1 MLFDSWIPLP
11 PQLRLMKKQSL
22 VLIGLFLVIRLLA
35 QTDPATPLSF
45 DAKVVK
51 GTLNNGLTYFIRENK
66 KPEKKVELRL
76 VLKVGSIMEDDDQQG
91 LAHMAE
97 HMAFNGTRNFKKN
110 DIVSYLQNIGVEF
123 GNDLNAYTGFD
134 ETVYI
139 LPIPTDQPGNLEKGF
154 QILEDWAHQVTYY
167 DEDINS
173 ERAIILEESRLGKSG
188 DERMFK
194 KVYPELF
201 KGSKYATRLPIGV
214 DSIIQQF
221 PTDAIRR
228 FYRDWYRP
236 DLMAVVVVGDISK
249 EDALRYIT
257 KHFEGLRTPSTV
269 RERTYAAV
277 PPYTASKAMVVTD
290 KEATGYEFSINFPAR
305 SITPSRTL
313 GEYRKDL
320 IRNIYVSIL
329 NNRFRELTQKAEP
342 PFVFASAGFN
352 SYAKFHE
359 SFSISGAT
367 GTQEVSKGI
376 NAVMNEIE
384 RVKRFGF
391 TEPELERAKKNILA
405 NYERLWNNRDK
416 TESAVYADEYIRHFT
431 DQESVPG
438 IDTEFGYIKT
448 MLPGIKL
455 NEVNALTDSYR
466 NQEHLFSYVT
476 GPEKDDK
483 QLLPTES
490 TLLSMVTSSRAND
503 ASIKPYEE
511 KAVAANLL
519 SGAPRSGKVVSN
531 KKNATLGTTELTLS
545 NGVTVTLKPTDF
557 KNDQILLSA
566 TRYGG
571 LSNYELKDKYSAE
584 NAAMMVGA
592 MGYGEFSPTDMRKAM
607 AGKSVTLNPSITQY
621 NSGFAGTSSK
631 KDLETMF
638 QLLHLAV
645 LEPRKDTALFRSV
658 ITRNKAQVAMLGANP
673 QIAFIDTLYKVLY
686 ENNPLAPTAVPKAE
700 NFDKI
705 DLDRSLAIYRERLG
719 NVAGLHMVLVGSFD
733 EKEMIALLE
742 KYVAGLPASGK
753 ASFTDN
759 KVRPFNGVNNFR
771 FKKGKEDKSLILG
784 VYHGE
789 VPYSEA
795 TALQLAGLSEVM
807 NITIIEEMREKIQ
820 GIYGGGTN
828 IEVSKLPV
836 GSYQFELQ
844 LPCGPAKVD
853 TLINT
858 FTAQLQTLATS
869 GVDTSYIFKVKK
881 AWIEKHREDMKK
893 NEFWLGA
900 LQDVHLG
907 ERSAEYVVNAEKYY
921 NAFSVNDVKKAA
933 SILMK
938 SKGRMLAIQ
947 MPEVAKTTS
956 EKSDKKGF

>member
-1 MLFDSWIPLP
+1 
-11 PQLRLMKKQSL
+11 
-22 VLIGLFLVIRLLA
+22 
-35 QTDPATPLSF
+35 
-45 DAKVVK
+45 
-51 GTLNNGLTYFIRENK
+51 
-66 KPEKKVELRL
+66 
-76 VLKVGSIMEDDDQQG
+76 
-91 LAHMAE
+91 
-97 HMAFNGTRNFKKN
+97 
-110 DIVSYLQNIGVEF
+110 
-123 GNDLNAYTGFD
+123 
-134 ETVYI
+134 
-139 LPIPTDQPGNLEKGF
+139 
-154 QILEDWAHQVTYY
+154 
-167 DEDINS
+167 
-173 ERAIILEESRLGKSG
+173 
-188 DERMFK
+188 
-194 KVYPELF
+194 
-201 KGSKYATRLPIGV
+201 
-214 DSIIQQF
+214 
-221 PTDAIRR
+221 
-228 FYRDWYRP
+228 
-236 DLMAVVVVGDISK
+236 
-249 EDALRYIT
+249 
-257 KHFEGLRTPSTV
+257 
-269 RERTYAAV
+269 
-277 PPYTASKAMVVTD
+277 
-290 KEATGYEFSINFPAR
+290 
-305 SITPSRTL
+305 
-313 GEYRKDL
+313 
-320 IRNIYVSIL
+320 
-329 NNRFRELTQKAEP
+329 
-342 PFVFASAGFN
+342 
-352 SYAKFHE
+352 
-359 SFSISGAT
+359 
-367 GTQEVSKGI
+367 
-376 NAVMNEIE
+376 
-384 RVKRFGF
+384 
-391 TEPELERAKKNILA
+391 
-405 NYERLWNNRDK
+405 
-416 TESAVYADEYIRHFT
+416 
-431 DQESVPG
+431 
-438 IDTEFGYIKT
+438 
-448 MLPGIKL
+448 
-455 NEVNALTDSYR
+455 
-466 NQEHLFSYVT
+466 
-476 GPEKDDK
+476 
-483 QLLPTES
+483 
-490 TLLSMVTSSRAND
+490 MVTSSRAND

-592 MGYGEFSPTDMRKAM
+592 MGYGEFSPNDMRKAM

-631 KDLETMF
+631 KDLEAMF

-645 LEPRKDTALFRSV
+645 LEPRRDTALFRSV

-795 TALQLAGLSEVM
+795 TSLQLAGLSEVM

-836 GSYQFELQ
+836 GSYQFVLQ

-853 TLINT
+853 TLIST
-858 FTAQLQTLATS
+858 FTTQLQSLATS

>member
-1 MLFDSWIPLP
+1 
-11 PQLRLMKKQSL
+11 MKKQSL
-22 VLIGLFLVIRLLA
+22 LLIGLFLVIRLLA

-51 GTLNNGLTYFIRENK
+51 GTLSNGLTYFIRENK

-329 NNRFRELTQKAEP
+329 NNRFRELTQKADP
-342 PFVFASAGFN
+342 PFVFANAGFN

-405 NYERLWNNRDK
+405 NYERLWNNKDK

-483 QLLPTES
+483 QLLPAES

-592 MGYGEFSPTDMRKAM
+592 MGYGEFSPNDMRKAM

-631 KDLETMF
+631 KDLEAMF

-645 LEPRKDTALFRSV
+645 LEPRRDTALFRSV

-836 GSYQFELQ
+836 GSYQFVLQ

-853 TLINT
+853 TLIST
-858 FTAQLQTLATS
+858 FTTQLQTLATS

-881 AWIEKHREDMKK
+881 AWIEKHREDIKK

-900 LQDVHLG
+900 LQDIHLG

>member
-1 MLFDSWIPLP
+1 
-11 PQLRLMKKQSL
+11 
-22 VLIGLFLVIRLLA
+22 
-35 QTDPATPLSF
+35 
-45 DAKVVK
+45 
-51 GTLNNGLTYFIRENK
+51 
-66 KPEKKVELRL
+66 
-76 VLKVGSIMEDDDQQG
+76 
-91 LAHMAE
+91 
-97 HMAFNGTRNFKKN
+97 
-110 DIVSYLQNIGVEF
+110 
-123 GNDLNAYTGFD
+123 
-134 ETVYI
+134 
-139 LPIPTDQPGNLEKGF
+139 
-154 QILEDWAHQVTYY
+154 
-167 DEDINS
+167 
-173 ERAIILEESRLGKSG
+173 
-188 DERMFK
+188 
-194 KVYPELF
+194 
-201 KGSKYATRLPIGV
+201 
-214 DSIIQQF
+214 
-221 PTDAIRR
+221 
-228 FYRDWYRP
+228 
-236 DLMAVVVVGDISK
+236 
-249 EDALRYIT
+249 
-257 KHFEGLRTPSTV
+257 
-269 RERTYAAV
+269 
-277 PPYTASKAMVVTD
+277 
-290 KEATGYEFSINFPAR
+290 
-305 SITPSRTL
+305 
-313 GEYRKDL
+313 
-320 IRNIYVSIL
+320 
-329 NNRFRELTQKAEP
+329 
-342 PFVFASAGFN
+342 
-352 SYAKFHE
+352 
-359 SFSISGAT
+359 
-367 GTQEVSKGI
+367 VSKGI
-376 NAVMNEIE
+376 QAVMTEIE

-391 TEPELERAKKNILA
+391 TDPELERAKKNILA

-416 TESAVYADEYIRHFT
+416 TESAVFADEYIRHFT
-431 DQESVPG
+431 DEEAVPG
-438 IDTEFGYIKT
+438 IDTEFTYVKS

-455 NEVNALTDSYR
+455 SEVNALTDSYR
-466 NQEHLFSYVT
+466 NEQHLFSYVT

-483 QLLPTES
+483 QLLPAES
-490 TLLSMVTSSRAND
+490 TLLAMVSASRAND

-519 SGAPRSGKVVSN
+519 SAAPRSGKVVSN
-531 KKNATLGTTELTLS
+531 KKNTTLGTTELVLS
-545 NGVTVTLKPTDF
+545 NGVTVTLKATDF

-571 LSNYELKDKYSAE
+571 LSNYELKDKFSAE

-607 AGKSVTLNPSITQY
+607 AGKSVSLNPSIAQY
-621 NSGFAGTSSK
+621 TSGFSGNSSK
-631 KDLETMF
+631 KDLETLF

-645 LEPRKDTALFRSV
+645 LEPRKDSALFRSV
-658 ITRNKAQVAMLGANP
+658 ITRNKAQVAMLSANP

-686 ENNPLAPTAVPKAE
+686 ENNPLAPTAVPKTE

-759 KVRPFNGVNNFR
+759 KVRPFSGVNNFR

-836 GSYQFELQ
+836 GSYQFVLQ

-853 TLINT
+853 TLIST
-858 FTAQLQTLATS
+858 FTTQLQTLATS

>member
-1 MLFDSWIPLP
+1 
-11 PQLRLMKKQSL
+11 MKKQSL
-22 VLIGLFLVIRLLA
+22 LLIGLFLVIRLLA

-51 GTLNNGLTYFIRENK
+51 GTLSNGLTYFIRENK

-97 HMAFNGTRNFKKN
+97 HMAFNGTQNFKKN

-257 KHFEGLRTPSTV
+257 KHFEGLRMPSTV

-313 GEYRKDL
+313 GEYRRDL

-329 NNRFRELTQKAEP
+329 NNRFRELTQKADP

-405 NYERLWNNRDK
+405 NYERLWNNKDK

-483 QLLPTES
+483 QLLPAES
-490 TLLSMVTSSRAND
+490 TLLAMVTSSRAND

-571 LSNYELKDKYSAE
+571 LSNYELKDKFSAE

-592 MGYGEFSPTDMRKAM
+592 MGYGEFSPNDMRKAM

-631 KDLETMF
+631 KDLEAMF

-645 LEPRKDTALFRSV
+645 LEPRRDTALFRSV

-759 KVRPFNGVNNFR
+759 KVRPFSGVNNFR

-836 GSYQFELQ
+836 GSYQFVLQ

-853 TLINT
+853 TLIST
-858 FTAQLQTLATS
+858 FTTQLQSLATS

>member
-1 MLFDSWIPLP
+1 MEKDPKYPIGKYEAQAFSESQKKKWLADIQFLPNELEQAIENLDEAQLHTPYRDGGWTVHQLVHHLADSH
-11 PQLRLMKKQSL
+11 MNS
-22 VLIGLFLVIRLLA
+22 
-35 QTDPATPLSF
+35 
-45 DAKVVK
+45 
-51 GTLNNGLTYFIRENK
+51 FIR
-66 KPEKKVELRL
+66 
-76 VLKVGSIMEDDDQQG
+76 
-91 LAHMAE
+91 
-97 HMAFNGTRNFKKN
+97 FK
-110 DIVSYLQNIGVEF
+110 L
-123 GNDLNAYTGFD
+123 
-134 ETVYI
+134 
-139 LPIPTDQPGNLEKGF
+139 
-154 QILEDWAHQVTYY
+154 
-167 DEDINS
+167 
-173 ERAIILEESRLGKSG
+173 
-188 DERMFK
+188 
-194 KVYPELF
+194 
-201 KGSKYATRLPIGV
+201 
-214 DSIIQQF
+214 
-221 PTDAIRR
+221 
-228 FYRDWYRP
+228 
-236 DLMAVVVVGDISK
+236 
-249 EDALRYIT
+249 
-257 KHFEGLRTPSTV
+257 
-269 RERTYAAV
+269 
-277 PPYTASKAMVVTD
+277 
-290 KEATGYEFSINFPAR
+290 
-305 SITPSRTL
+305 
-313 GEYRKDL
+313 
-320 IRNIYVSIL
+320 
-329 NNRFRELTQKAEP
+329 
-342 PFVFASAGFN
+342 
-352 SYAKFHE
+352 
-359 SFSISGAT
+359 
-367 GTQEVSKGI
+367 
-376 NAVMNEIE
+376 
-384 RVKRFGF
+384 
-391 TEPELERAKKNILA
+391 
-405 NYERLWNNRDK
+405 
-416 TESAVYADEYIRHFT
+416 
-431 DQESVPG
+431 
-438 IDTEFGYIKT
+438 
-448 MLPGIKL
+448 
-455 NEVNALTDSYR
+455 ALTED
-466 NQEHLFSYVT
+466 N
-476 GPEKDDK
+476 
-483 QLLPTES
+483 PT
-490 TLLSMVTSSRAND
+490 
-503 ASIKPYEE
+503 IKPYEE

-571 LSNYELKDKYSAE
+571 LSNYELKDKFSAE

-592 MGYGEFSPTDMRKAM
+592 MGYGEFSPNDMRKAM

-631 KDLETMF
+631 KDLEAMF

-645 LEPRKDTALFRSV
+645 LEPRRDTALFRSV

-836 GSYQFELQ
+836 GSYQFVLQ

-853 TLINT
+853 TLIST
-858 FTAQLQTLATS
+858 FTTQLQSLATS

>member
-1 MLFDSWIPLP
+1 
-11 PQLRLMKKQSL
+11 
-22 VLIGLFLVIRLLA
+22 
-35 QTDPATPLSF
+35 
-45 DAKVVK
+45 
-51 GTLNNGLTYFIRENK
+51 
-66 KPEKKVELRL
+66 
-76 VLKVGSIMEDDDQQG
+76 
-91 LAHMAE
+91 
-97 HMAFNGTRNFKKN
+97 
-110 DIVSYLQNIGVEF
+110 
-123 GNDLNAYTGFD
+123 
-134 ETVYI
+134 
-139 LPIPTDQPGNLEKGF
+139 
-154 QILEDWAHQVTYY
+154 
-167 DEDINS
+167 
-173 ERAIILEESRLGKSG
+173 
-188 DERMFK
+188 
-194 KVYPELF
+194 
-201 KGSKYATRLPIGV
+201 
-214 DSIIQQF
+214 
-221 PTDAIRR
+221 
-228 FYRDWYRP
+228 
-236 DLMAVVVVGDISK
+236 
-249 EDALRYIT
+249 
-257 KHFEGLRTPSTV
+257 
-269 RERTYAAV
+269 
-277 PPYTASKAMVVTD
+277 
-290 KEATGYEFSINFPAR
+290 
-305 SITPSRTL
+305 
-313 GEYRKDL
+313 
-320 IRNIYVSIL
+320 
-329 NNRFRELTQKAEP
+329 
-342 PFVFASAGFN
+342 
-352 SYAKFHE
+352 
-359 SFSISGAT
+359 
-367 GTQEVSKGI
+367 
-376 NAVMNEIE
+376 MNEIE

-405 NYERLWNNRDK
+405 NYERLWNNKDK

-592 MGYGEFSPTDMRKAM
+592 MGYGEFSPNDMRKAM

-631 KDLETMF
+631 KDLETLF

-645 LEPRKDTALFRSV
+645 LEPRKDSALFRSV

-759 KVRPFNGVNNFR
+759 KVRPFSGVNNFR

-836 GSYQFELQ
+836 GSYQFVLQ

-853 TLINT
+853 TLIST
-858 FTAQLQTLATS
+858 FTTQLQSLATS

>member
-1 MLFDSWIPLP
+1 MAQTICMTNRLFLLLLLVIGFDVCAQSDLSAPLP
-11 PQLRLMKKQSL
+11 
-22 VLIGLFLVIRLLA
+22 
-35 QTDPATPLSF
+35 F
-45 DAKVVK
+45 DAKVIK
-51 GTLNNGLTYFIRENK
+51 GKLSNGLTYFIRENK

-76 VLKVGSIMEDDDQQG
+76 VVKVGSIMEDDDQQG

-123 GNDLNAYTGFD
+123 GNDLNAYTSFD

-154 QILEDWAHQVTYY
+154 QILEDWAHQVTYL

-201 KGSKYATRLPIGV
+201 KGSKYASRLPIGV
-214 DSIIQQF
+214 DSIIQHF

-228 FYRDWYRP
+228 FYKDWYRP

-249 EDALRYIT
+249 EEALRYIM
-257 KHFEGLRTPSTV
+257 KHFDGLQASASP
-269 RERTYAAV
+269 RERTYASV
-277 PPYTASKAMVVTD
+277 PAYANSKTMVVTD

-313 GEYRKDL
+313 GEYRSDL

-329 NNRFRELTQKAEP
+329 NNRFRELTQKADP
-342 PFVFASAGFN
+342 PFVFAGAGFD

-359 SFSISGAT
+359 SFSVNGAT
-367 GTQEVSKGI
+367 GTQDVTKGI
-376 NAVMNEIE
+376 NAALTEIE

-405 NYERLWNNRDK
+405 TYERLWNNRDK
-416 TESAVYADEYIRHFT
+416 TESDNYADEYIRHFT
-431 DQESVPG
+431 DEESVPG
-438 IDTEFGYIKT
+438 IDAEYEFVKSL
-448 MLPGIKL
+448 LPTIKL
-455 NEVNALTDSYR
+455 NEVNALTDLYR
-466 NQEHLFSYVT
+466 NSQHLFSYVT
-476 GPEKDDK
+476 GPEKEDK
-483 QLLPTES
+483 QLLPSES
-490 TLLSMVTSSRAND
+490 ALLSMVTASRAND

-511 KAVAANLL
+511 KVIAADLL
-519 SGAPRSGKVVSN
+519 KSTPRSGKVVST
-531 KKNATLGTTELTLS
+531 KKNTTLGTTELVLS
-545 NGVTVTLKPTDF
+545 NGVTVTLKSTDF
-557 KNDQILLSA
+557 KDDQILLSA
-566 TRYGG
+566 TKYGG
-571 LSNYELKDKYSAE
+571 LSNYELKDKFSAE

-592 MGYGEFSPTDMRKAM
+592 MGFGEFSPTDMRKAM
-607 AGKSVTLNPSITQY
+607 AGKSVNLNPSIAQY
-621 NSGFAGTSSK
+621 TSGFTGSSSK

-645 LEPRKDTALFRSV
+645 MEPRKDSALYRSV
-658 ITRNKAQVAMLGANP
+658 VTRNKAQVAMLSANP

-733 EKEMIALLE
+733 EKEIITLLE
-742 KYVAGLPASGK
+742 KYVAGLPATGK
-753 ASFTDN
+753 ASFIDN
-759 KVRPFNGVNNFR
+759 KVRPFTGVNDFR
-771 FKKGKEDKSLILG
+771 FKKGKDDKSLILG

-828 IEVSKLPV
+828 IDINKVPI
-836 GSYQFELQ
+836 GSYQFVLQ

-853 TLINT
+853 TLIST
-858 FTAQLQTLATS
+858 FTAQLQTLATK

-881 AWIEKHREDMKK
+881 AWIEKHREDIKK
-893 NEFWLGA
+893 NEYWLSA
-900 LQDVHLG
+900 LQEIHMG
-907 ERSAEYVVNAEKYY
+907 ERTAEYVVNAEKYY
-921 NAFSVNDVKKAA
+921 NAFSVADVKKAA
-933 SILMK
+933 SILQK

-947 MPEVAKTTS
+947 MPEASKTTP

>member
-1 MLFDSWIPLP
+1 
-11 PQLRLMKKQSL
+11 MKKQSL
-22 VLIGLFLVIRLLA
+22 LLLSLFLVIRLLA

-76 VLKVGSIMEDDDQQG
+76 VVKVGSIMEDDDQQG

-123 GNDLNAYTGFD
+123 GNDLNAYTSFD

-167 DEDINS
+167 DDDINS

-214 DSIIQQF
+214 DSIIQHF

-236 DLMAVVVVGDISK
+236 DLMAVVVVGDITK

-257 KHFEGLRTPSTV
+257 KHFEGLRAPATL
-269 RERTYAAV
+269 RERSYAAV
-277 PPYTASKAMVVTD
+277 PPYAVSKAMVVTD

-305 SITPSRTL
+305 SITPSRTV
-313 GEYRKDL
+313 GEYRNDL

-329 NNRFRELTQKAEP
+329 NNRFRELTQKADP
-342 PFVFASAGFN
+342 PFVFAGAGFN

-376 NAVMNEIE
+376 QAVMTEIE

-391 TEPELERAKKNILA
+391 TDPELERAKKNILA

-416 TESAVYADEYIRHFT
+416 TESAAFADEYIRHFT
-431 DQESVPG
+431 DEEAVPG
-438 IDTEFGYIKT
+438 IDTEFAYVKSL
-448 MLPGIKL
+448 LPGIKL
-455 NEVNALTDSYR
+455 SEVNALTDSYR
-466 NQEHLFSYVT
+466 NEQHLFSYVT

-483 QLLPTES
+483 QLLPAES
-490 TLLSMVTSSRAND
+490 TLLAMVSTSRAND

-511 KAVAANLL
+511 KVVAANLL
-519 SGAPRSGKVVSN
+519 SAAPRSGKVVSN
-531 KKNATLGTTELTLS
+531 KKNTTLGTTELVLS
-545 NGVTVTLKPTDF
+545 NGVTVTLKATDF

-571 LSNYELKDKYSAE
+571 LSNYELKDKFSAE

-607 AGKSVTLNPSITQY
+607 AGKSVTLNPTISQY

-631 KDLETMF
+631 KDLETLF

-645 LEPRKDTALFRSV
+645 LEPRKDSALFRSV
-658 ITRNKAQVAMLGANP
+658 ITRNKAQVAMLSANP

-686 ENNPLAPTAVPKAE
+686 ENNPLAPTAVPKAD

-759 KVRPFNGVNNFR
+759 KVRPFSGVNNFR

-789 VPYSEA
+789 VPYTEA

-836 GSYQFELQ
+836 GSYQFVLQ

-853 TLINT
+853 TLIST
-858 FTAQLQTLATS
+858 FTTQLQSLASS
-869 GVDTSYIFKVKK
+869 GVDTGYIFKVKK
-881 AWIEKHREDMKK
+881 AWIEKHREDIKK

-900 LQDVHLG
+900 LQDIHLG

-921 NAFSVNDVKKAA
+921 NAFSVSDVKKAA
-933 SILMK
+933 SILLK
-938 SKGRMLAIQ
+938 SKGRLLAIQ
-947 MPEVAKTTS
+947 MPEAAKATA

>member
-1 MLFDSWIPLP
+1 MKMRLLLFFL
-11 PQLRLMKKQSL
+11 L
-22 VLIGLFLVIRLLA
+22 LIGANVFA
-35 QTDPATPLSF
+35 QFNTSAPLSF
-45 DAKVVK
+45 DPKVVK
-51 GTLNNGLTYFIRENK
+51 GKLNNGLTYFIRENK

-76 VLKVGSIMEDDDQQG
+76 VVKVGSIMEDDDQQG

-123 GNDLNAYTGFD
+123 GNDLNAYTSFD

-154 QILEDWAHQVTYY
+154 QILEDWAHQVTYF

-214 DSIIQQF
+214 DSIIQHF
-221 PTDAIRR
+221 STDAIRR
-228 FYRDWYRP
+228 FYKDWYRP
-236 DLMAVVVVGDISK
+236 DLMAVIVVGDITK
-249 EDALRYIT
+249 EEALRYINQ
-257 KHFEGLRTPSTV
+257 HFSGLQAPATV
-269 RERTYAAV
+269 RERTYANV
-277 PPYTASKAMVVTD
+277 PPYSASKAMVVTD

-305 SITPSRTL
+305 SINPSRTQ
-313 GEYRKDL
+313 GEYRSDL
-320 IRNIYVSIL
+320 IRNIYVSVL
-329 NNRFRELTQKAEP
+329 NNRFRELTQKADP
-342 PFVFASAGFN
+342 PFVFAGAGFD

-359 SFSISGAT
+359 SFSINGAT
-367 GTQEVSKGI
+367 GTQDVTKGI
-376 NAVMNEIE
+376 NATLTEIE
-384 RVKRFGF
+384 RVKRYGF

-416 TESAVYADEYIRHFT
+416 TESDVYADEYIRHFT
-431 DQESVPG
+431 DEECVPG
-438 IDTEFGYIKT
+438 IDTEYDYVKT

-455 NEVNALTDSYR
+455 SEVNALTDLYR
-466 NQEHLFSYVT
+466 NSQYLFSYVT
-476 GPEKDDK
+476 GPEKDEK
-483 QLLPTES
+483 KMLPAES
-490 TLLSMVTSSRAND
+490 TLLSMVSASRADD

-511 KAVAANLL
+511 KAIAATLL
-519 SGAPRSGKVVSN
+519 RGEPRSGKVVST
-531 KKNATLGTTELTLS
+531 KKNATLGTTELVLS
-545 NGVTVTLKPTDF
+545 NGVTVTLKATDF

-571 LSNYELKDKYSAE
+571 LSNYDIKDKYSAE

-621 NSGFAGTSSK
+621 NSGFSGSSSK

-638 QLLHLAV
+638 QLMNLAV
-645 LEPRKDTALFRSV
+645 LEPRKDSALFRSV
-658 ITRNKAQVAMLGANP
+658 VTRNKAQVALLSANP

-705 DLDRSLAIYRERLG
+705 DLDRAMTIYRERLG

-759 KVRPFNGVNNFR
+759 KVRPFSGVNNFR

-784 VYHGE
+784 IYHGE
-789 VPYSEA
+789 VPYSET
-795 TALQLAGLSEVM
+795 TALQMAGLSEVM

-828 IEVSKLPV
+828 IELSKLPV
-836 GSYQFELQ
+836 GNFQFVLQ

-853 TLINT
+853 TLIST
-858 FTAQLQTLATS
+858 FNAQLQSLAAN
-869 GVDTSYIFKVKK
+869 GVDTSYIYKVKK
-881 AWIEKHREDMKK
+881 AWIEKHREDIKK

-900 LQDVHLG
+900 LQDIHLG

-921 NAFSVNDVKKAA
+921 NAFSVADVKKAA
-933 SILMK
+933 AILQR
-938 SKGRMLAIQ
+938 SKGRMMAIQ
-947 MPEVAKTTS
+947 MPEAPKAIP

>member
-1 MLFDSWIPLP
+1 MLFSSWIPLP

-45 DAKVVK
+45 DAKVTK
-51 GTLNNGLTYFIRENK
+51 GKLSNGLTYFIRENK

-97 HMAFNGTRNFKKN
+97 HMAFNGTQNFKKN

-313 GEYRKDL
+313 GEYRRDL

-329 NNRFRELTQKAEP
+329 NNRFRELTQKADP

-405 NYERLWNNRDK
+405 NYERLWNNKDK

-483 QLLPTES
+483 QLLPAES
-490 TLLSMVTSSRAND
+490 TLLAMVTSSRAND

-571 LSNYELKDKYSAE
+571 LSNYELIDKYSAE

-592 MGYGEFSPTDMRKAM
+592 MGYGEFSPNDMRKAM

-631 KDLETMF
+631 KDLEAMF

-645 LEPRKDTALFRSV
+645 LEPRRDTALFRSV

-836 GSYQFELQ
+836 GSYQFVLQ

-853 TLINT
+853 TLIST
-858 FTAQLQTLATS
+858 FTTQLQSLATS

>member
-416 TESAVYADEYIRHFT
+416 TESTIYADEYIRHFT

-592 MGYGEFSPTDMRKAM
+592 MGYGEFSPNDMRKAM

-631 KDLETMF
+631 KDLEAMF

-686 ENNPLAPTAVPKAE
+686 ENNPLAPTVVPKAE

-836 GSYQFELQ
+836 GSYQFVLQ

-853 TLINT
+853 TLIST

>member
-1 MLFDSWIPLP
+1 
-11 PQLRLMKKQSL
+11 
-22 VLIGLFLVIRLLA
+22 
-35 QTDPATPLSF
+35 
-45 DAKVVK
+45 
-51 GTLNNGLTYFIRENK
+51 
-66 KPEKKVELRL
+66 
-76 VLKVGSIMEDDDQQG
+76 
-91 LAHMAE
+91 
-97 HMAFNGTRNFKKN
+97 
-110 DIVSYLQNIGVEF
+110 
-123 GNDLNAYTGFD
+123 
-134 ETVYI
+134 
-139 LPIPTDQPGNLEKGF
+139 
-154 QILEDWAHQVTYY
+154 
-167 DEDINS
+167 
-173 ERAIILEESRLGKSG
+173 
-188 DERMFK
+188 
-194 KVYPELF
+194 
-201 KGSKYATRLPIGV
+201 
-214 DSIIQQF
+214 
-221 PTDAIRR
+221 
-228 FYRDWYRP
+228 
-236 DLMAVVVVGDISK
+236 
-249 EDALRYIT
+249 
-257 KHFEGLRTPSTV
+257 
-269 RERTYAAV
+269 
-277 PPYTASKAMVVTD
+277 
-290 KEATGYEFSINFPAR
+290 
-305 SITPSRTL
+305 
-313 GEYRKDL
+313 
-320 IRNIYVSIL
+320 
-329 NNRFRELTQKAEP
+329 
-342 PFVFASAGFN
+342 
-352 SYAKFHE
+352 
-359 SFSISGAT
+359 
-367 GTQEVSKGI
+367 
-376 NAVMNEIE
+376 MNEIE

-405 NYERLWNNRDK
+405 NYERLWNNKDK

-571 LSNYELKDKYSAE
+571 LSNYELKDKFSAE

-592 MGYGEFSPTDMRKAM
+592 MGYGEFSPNDMRKAM

-631 KDLETMF
+631 KDLEAMF

-645 LEPRKDTALFRSV
+645 LEPRRDTSLFRSV

-836 GSYQFELQ
+836 GSYQFVLQ

-853 TLINT
+853 TLIST
-858 FTAQLQTLATS
+858 FTTQLQSLATS

-947 MPEVAKTTS
+947 MPEAAKTTS

>member
-1 MLFDSWIPLP
+1 
-11 PQLRLMKKQSL
+11 MKKQSL
-22 VLIGLFLVIRLLA
+22 LLIGLLFALRLMA
-35 QTDPATPLSF
+35 QPDPATLLPF
-45 DAKVVK
+45 DANVIK
-51 GTLNNGLTYFIRENK
+51 GKLSNGLTYFIRENK

-76 VLKVGSIMEDDDQQG
+76 VVKVGSIMEDDDQQG

-123 GNDLNAYTGFD
+123 GNDLNAYTSFD

-139 LPIPTDQPGNLEKGF
+139 LPIPSDQPGNLEKGF
-154 QILEDWAHQVTYY
+154 QILEDWAHQVTYL

-214 DSIIQQF
+214 DSIIQHF

-228 FYRDWYRP
+228 FYKDWYRP

-249 EDALRYIT
+249 EEALRYIN
-257 KHFEGLRTPSTV
+257 KHFNGLAMPATV
-269 RERTYAAV
+269 RERSYAAV
-277 PPYTASKAMVVTD
+277 PPYATSKAMVVTD

-305 SITPSRTL
+305 SISPSRTVV
-313 GEYRKDL
+313 EYRSDL
-320 IRNIYVSIL
+320 IRNIYVSVL
-329 NNRFRELTQKAEP
+329 NNRFRELTQKADP
-342 PFVFASAGFN
+342 PFVFAGAGFN

-359 SFSISGAT
+359 SFSINGAT
-367 GTQEVSKGI
+367 GTQDVSKGI
-376 NAVMNEIE
+376 NASLLEIE

-391 TEPELERAKKNILA
+391 TEAELERAKKNILS

-416 TESAVYADEYIRHFT
+416 TESANYADEYIRHFT
-431 DQESVPG
+431 DQEAVPG
-438 IDTEFGYIKT
+438 IDTEFAYVKS

-455 NEVNALTDSYR
+455 AEVNALTDLYR
-466 NQEHLFSYVT
+466 NNQHLFSYVT
-476 GPEKDDK
+476 GPEKEDK

-490 TLLSMVTSSRAND
+490 ALLSMVSTSRATD
-503 ASIKPYEE
+503 VSITPYEE
-511 KAVAANLL
+511 KAIASSLL
-519 SGAPRSGKVVSN
+519 RGAPRSGKVVSS
-531 KKNATLGTTELTLS
+531 KKNPTLGTTELVLS
-545 NGVTVTLKPTDF
+545 NGVTVTLKSTDF

-571 LSNYELKDKYSAE
+571 LSNYELKDKFSAE

-607 AGKSVTLNPSITQY
+607 AGKSVSLNPSIAQY
-621 NSGFAGTSSK
+621 TSGFSGNSSK
-631 KDLETMF
+631 KDLETLF

-645 LEPRKDTALFRSV
+645 LEPRKDSALYRSV
-658 ITRNKAQVAMLGANP
+658 ITRNKAQVAMLSANP

-719 NVAGLHMVLVGSFD
+719 NVAGLHMVIVGSFD
-733 EKEMIALLE
+733 EKEMMALLE
-742 KYVAGLPASGK
+742 AYVAGLPATGK

-759 KVRPFNGVNNFR
+759 KIRPFSGVNNFR
-771 FKKGKEDKSLILG
+771 YKKGKDDKSLILG
-784 VYHGE
+784 IYHGE

-828 IEVSKLPV
+828 IDVTKLPV
-836 GSYQFELQ
+836 GSYQFVLQ

-853 TLINT
+853 TLVST
-858 FTAQLQTLATS
+858 FNAQLQSLATN

-881 AWIEKHREDMKK
+881 AWIEKHREDIKK

-900 LQDVHLG
+900 LQDIHLG

-921 NAFSVNDVKKAA
+921 NGFSVADVKKAA
-933 SILMK
+933 AILQK

-947 MPEVAKTTS
+947 MPEAPKATS
-956 EKSDKKGF
+956 PEKSDKKGF

>member
-1 MLFDSWIPLP
+1 
-11 PQLRLMKKQSL
+11 
-22 VLIGLFLVIRLLA
+22 
-35 QTDPATPLSF
+35 
-45 DAKVVK
+45 
-51 GTLNNGLTYFIRENK
+51 
-66 KPEKKVELRL
+66 
-76 VLKVGSIMEDDDQQG
+76 
-91 LAHMAE
+91 
-97 HMAFNGTRNFKKN
+97 
-110 DIVSYLQNIGVEF
+110 
-123 GNDLNAYTGFD
+123 
-134 ETVYI
+134 
-139 LPIPTDQPGNLEKGF
+139 
-154 QILEDWAHQVTYY
+154 
-167 DEDINS
+167 
-173 ERAIILEESRLGKSG
+173 
-188 DERMFK
+188 
-194 KVYPELF
+194 
-201 KGSKYATRLPIGV
+201 
-214 DSIIQQF
+214 
-221 PTDAIRR
+221 
-228 FYRDWYRP
+228 
-236 DLMAVVVVGDISK
+236 
-249 EDALRYIT
+249 
-257 KHFEGLRTPSTV
+257 
-269 RERTYAAV
+269 
-277 PPYTASKAMVVTD
+277 
-290 KEATGYEFSINFPAR
+290 
-305 SITPSRTL
+305 
-313 GEYRKDL
+313 
-320 IRNIYVSIL
+320 
-329 NNRFRELTQKAEP
+329 
-342 PFVFASAGFN
+342 
-352 SYAKFHE
+352 
-359 SFSISGAT
+359 
-367 GTQEVSKGI
+367 
-376 NAVMNEIE
+376 
-384 RVKRFGF
+384 
-391 TEPELERAKKNILA
+391 
-405 NYERLWNNRDK
+405 
-416 TESAVYADEYIRHFT
+416 
-431 DQESVPG
+431 
-438 IDTEFGYIKT
+438 
-448 MLPGIKL
+448 
-455 NEVNALTDSYR
+455 
-466 NQEHLFSYVT
+466 
-476 GPEKDDK
+476 
-483 QLLPTES
+483 
-490 TLLSMVTSSRAND
+490 
-503 ASIKPYEE
+503 
-511 KAVAANLL
+511 
-519 SGAPRSGKVVSN
+519 VVSN
-531 KKNATLGTTELTLS
+531 KKNTTLGTTELVLS
-545 NGVTVTLKPTDF
+545 NGVTVTLKATDF

-571 LSNYELKDKYSAE
+571 LSNYELKDKFSAE

-607 AGKSVTLNPSITQY
+607 AGKSVSLNPSIAQY
-621 NSGFAGTSSK
+621 TSGFSGNSSK
-631 KDLETMF
+631 KDLETLF

-645 LEPRKDTALFRSV
+645 LEPRKDSALFRSV
-658 ITRNKAQVAMLGANP
+658 ITRNKAQVAMLSANP

-686 ENNPLAPTAVPKAE
+686 ENNPLAPTAVPKTE

-759 KVRPFNGVNNFR
+759 KVRPFSGVNNFR

-836 GSYQFELQ
+836 GSYQFVLQ

-853 TLINT
+853 TLIST
-858 FTAQLQTLATS
+858 FTTQLQTLATS

>member
-173 ERAIILEESRLGKSG
+173 ERSIILEESRLGKSG

-584 NAAMMVGA
+584 NAAMMVRA
-592 MGYGEFSPTDMRKAM
+592 MGYGEFSPNDMRKAM

-631 KDLETMF
+631 KDLEAMF

-836 GSYQFELQ
+836 GSYQFVLQ

-858 FTAQLQTLATS
+858 FTAQLQALATS